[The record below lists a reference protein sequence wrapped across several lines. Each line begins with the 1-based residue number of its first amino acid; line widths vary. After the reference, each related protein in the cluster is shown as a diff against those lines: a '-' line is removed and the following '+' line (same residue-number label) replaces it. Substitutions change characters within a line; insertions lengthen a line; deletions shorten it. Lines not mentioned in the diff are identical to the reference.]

1 MSAPPSGGGAPIENR
16 RQLIEYFAAG
26 NKPKAQWRMGTE
38 HEKFGFNA
46 KTLKPLPYDG
56 EAGVRAML
64 EGLTRFGW
72 EPVTEGNN
80 PIALLRGKANI
91 TLEPGGQ
98 FELSG
103 APLETLHETA
113 DENEQHIREVKQVA
127 EEIGAGY
134 IGLGFAPEWKREDI
148 HWMPKG
154 RYKIMGEYMPKKGKL
169 GLDMMLRTCTVQ
181 TNLDFESE
189 ADMVKKFRVSLALQ
203 PLATALFANS
213 PFVEGKDSGFKSY
226 RSHIW
231 TDTDPDRCGMLP
243 FVFEPGFGFERYA
256 DYMLDVPMYFVYRD
270 GKYIDASGQSFKDF
284 LKGKLPTRPGELP
297 TINDWAD
304 HVTTAFP
311 EVRLKRYLEMR
322 GADSGPLPALAALP
336 GELPTINDWADHVT
350 TAFPEVRL
358 KRYLEMRGAD
368 SGPLPALTALP
379 ALWVGLLYDQ
389 SALDAAWDLVR
400 DWTIEEHDFLR
411 AQTPKTGLATP
422 FRGRPLAAWGREVV
436 AIAHAGL
443 KARRLLDAALL
454 AVSLSLTHD
463 LPVLVRYCH
472 WNMGVCGAQSPSAR

>member
-26 NKPKAQWRMGTE
+26 NKPPSAWRMGTE
-38 HEKFGFNA
+38 HEKFGFDKA
-46 KTLKPLPYDG
+46 TLKPLPYDG
-56 EAGVRAML
+56 ERGVRAML
-64 EGLTRFGW
+64 EGMTRFGW

-80 PIALLRGKANI
+80 IIALLRGKASV

-113 DENEQHIREVKQVA
+113 DENAQHLREVKEVA
-127 EEIGAGY
+127 NEIGAAY
-134 IGLGFAPEWKREDI
+134 MGLGFAPEWTREDT

-154 RYKIMGEYMPKKGKL
+154 RYKIMREYMPKKGKL

-181 TNLDFESE
+181 TNLDFSSE

-213 PFVEGKDSGFKSY
+213 PFLEGKDSGFKSY
-226 RSHIW
+226 RSNIW

-243 FVFEPGFGFERYA
+243 FVFEDGFGFERYA

-270 GKYIDASGQSFKDF
+270 GKYIDASGLSFKDY
-284 LKGKLPTRPGELP
+284 LAGKLPVRPGELP

-304 HVTTAFP
+304 HITTAFP
-311 EVRLKRYLEMR
+311 EVRLKRFLEMR
-322 GADSGPLPALAALP
+322 GADSGPLPAL
-336 GELPTINDWADHVT
+336 N
-350 TAFPEVRL
+350 
-358 KRYLEMRGAD
+358 
-368 SGPLPALTALP
+368 ALP

-389 SALDAAWDLVR
+389 TALDAAWDVVK
-400 DWTIEEHDFLR
+400 DWTVEDHDYLR
-411 AQTPKTGLATP
+411 SHTPRNGLATR
-422 FRGRPLAAWGREVV
+422 FQGLPLSDLAREVIEIAHTGLRARRRLDANGNDETIYLAPLDRAVASGLAPADELLAKWKGEWGRSF
-436 AIAHAGL
+436 APLYRDHA
-443 KARRLLDAALL
+443 
-454 AVSLSLTHD
+454 
-463 LPVLVRYCH
+463 Y
-472 WNMGVCGAQSPSAR
+472 